1 MSLSSML
8 QLGMPH
14 INVLSKIDLAQ
25 RHSDK
30 LQFGLDFYT
39 EVLDLNYLLQA
50 LDEDKITKK
59 YRTYILL
66 QKQIQSSEFQVR
78 ETECSYCRIGRGF
91 QSGDIPTAGH
101 KEQEHALGCSSCSR

>member
-25 RHSDK
+25 RHSAK

-59 YRTYILL
+59 
-66 QKQIQSSEFQVR
+66 
-78 ETECSYCRIGRGF
+78 
-91 QSGDIPTAGH
+91 
-101 KEQEHALGCSSCSR
+101 